1 MFPKLKTFLF
11 ENTTVRQTILKNTL
25 WLSIGAVG
33 SKIIRA
39 VMVIYAARILGA
51 GDYGIFS
58 YAFGLA
64 SIFSIFADLGLSPL
78 LTREL
83 TKSGN
88 TDKSY
93 ISTIIAT
100 KFGLMILSF
109 ALVAIF
115 APLVSKIPE
124 ANPLLILVGLLIII
138 DGIRSFGFAII
149 RSKSQM
155 EKEARLSFG
164 TEIITAILAM
174 LVLIYIPSVKNL
186 ILSYLIGSTLGSL
199 AVFFQIR
206 TYLKNLVSNFRISLA
221 KEAIRSSIP
230 YAMIGIFGGLMVN
243 IDTYFL
249 GYFMNAEAV
258 GLYSAALRP
267 VMMIYLVPTFITI
280 AIFPTMNK
288 YVSEENFGALKS
300 LTERGILGTIA
311 LALPIACGGLIMS
324 GTLIHNIFGAEY
336 VGSIGSF
343 KILLLSVLL
352 VFPGMILGHV
362 LFSKNSKLAPLKAAG
377 LSAAVNIVLD
387 ILLIPTLGI
396 EGSAIATLTSQII
409 MNAILLRETNKILP
423 ISFVNRT
430 WKMLLA
436 SIGMG
441 GIVHGLLFAGWN
453 TIVIVVIGGF
463 VYISLLYVLREKLL
477 IELFQTFKT
486 RPN

>member
-1 MFPKLKTFLF
+1 MLLRIKKFLL
-11 ENTTVRQTILKNTL
+11 ENNNVRQTILKNTF
-25 WLSIGAVG
+25 WLSVGAVG

-83 TKSGN
+83 TNHTTPDK
-88 TDKSY
+88 KSY
-93 ISTIIAT
+93 VSTIIAT

-138 DGIRSFGFAII
+138 DGVRSFGFAII
-149 RSKSQM
+149 RAESRM

-164 TEIITAILAM
+164 TELITAVLAV
-174 LVLIYIPSVKNL
+174 LVLVYAPSVKNL
-186 ILSYLIGSTLGSL
+186 IISYLIGSTLGSL
-199 AVFFQIR
+199 AVFFHIR
-206 TYLKNLVSNFRISLA
+206 TYLKNLVSNFTKSLA
-221 KEAIRSSIP
+221 KEAIKSSIP

-267 VMMIYLVPTFITI
+267 VMMLYLVPTFLTI

-288 YVSEENFGALKS
+288 YVSEGNSGALKS
-300 LTERGILGTIA
+300 LTERGLLSTIA
-311 LALPIACGGLIMS
+311 LALPIACGGLIMG

-336 VGSIGSF
+336 SGSIGSF
-343 KILLLSVLL
+343 KILLLSVIL

-362 LFSKNSKLAPLKAAG
+362 LFSKNSKVAPIKAAG
-377 LSAAVNIVLD
+377 IGAVINIVLD
-387 ILLIPTLGI
+387 ILLIPIIGI
-396 EGSAIATLTSQII
+396 EGSAIATLSSQIV
-409 MNAILLRETNKILP
+409 MNAILLRETNKLMPLRFFGRI
-423 ISFVNRT
+423 
-430 WKMLLA
+430 WKLLLA
-436 SIGMG
+436 SLGMG
-441 GIVHGLLFAGWN
+441 AIVYALLFAGWN
-453 TIVIVVIGGF
+453 TIIIVLIGALIYVGML
-463 VYISLLYVLREKLL
+463 YILREKLL
-477 IELFQTFKT
+477 IEVFQSLKAS
-486 RPN
+486 P